1 MAGGRTHTDVLAIF
15 ETRFDYLSARNVLAD
30 ALKVAGVEQKDSY
43 EVADLEALLG
53 ALSGLATAT
62 EGLAERLLAADE
74 APAEEAPAEEAPAEE
89 APAKEEKAAKEA
101 KPAKGK
107 KAAAKKGKKK

>member
-1 MAGGRTHTDVLAIF
+1 MAGGRTHADVLAIF

-30 ALKVAGVEQKDSY
+30 ALKLSGVEPKDSY
-43 EVADLEALLG
+43 EVADLEAVIG

-74 APAEEAPAEEAPAEE
+74 PPAEEPPAEEPPAEE
-89 APAKEEKAAKEA
+89 KAPKEKAPKEEA

-107 KAAAKKGKKK
+107 KAPAKKAKKK